1 MIVALIDSGLG
12 MLPTGAWLRK
22 LRPDLDLLLQT
33 DPDGAPWGPKPE
45 QWVVDR
51 VLEAARRA
59 LASGAEVIVLPC
71 NTASVTALE
80 HVRVEV
86 GPEVPVIGT
95 VPAIKPAAAA
105 CGRVAVWATA
115 ATTASRYQA
124 DLIER
129 FGGDA
134 EVTGVACHGL
144 ADAID
149 RGDLAAIEDAIA
161 RAAERTPA
169 GTEGVVLGCTH
180 YPLVLD
186 TIVAA
191 LPAGVRLFDSAEA
204 VAAQTLRRIDALG
217 RPASGSGAVTV
228 FTSGR
233 PGALP
238 AAAAAYESGRI
249 LGARSAAYQHLD
261 AGSRTR

>member
-51 VLEAARRA
+51 VLAAARRA
-59 LASGAEVIVLPC
+59 LTVGAEVIVLPC

-80 HVRVEV
+80 QVRLEV
-86 GPEVPVIGT
+86 GPEIPVIGT

-105 CGRVAVWATA
+105 CRKVAVWATA

-124 DLIER
+124 DLITR

-134 EVTGVACHGL
+134 EVNGVACHGL

-149 RGDLAAIEDAIA
+149 RGDLAAIEEAIA
-161 RAAERTPA
+161 RAADRTPP

-186 TIVAA
+186 AIVAA
-191 LPAGVRLFDSAEA
+191 LPDSVRLFDSAEA

-217 RPASGSGAVTV
+217 RPSGGAGAVTV
-228 FTSGR
+228 LNSGR

-238 AAAAAYESGRI
+238 QAAAAYESGRI
-249 LGARSAAYQHLD
+249 LGATPTAFQPADAA
-261 AGSRTR
+261 G